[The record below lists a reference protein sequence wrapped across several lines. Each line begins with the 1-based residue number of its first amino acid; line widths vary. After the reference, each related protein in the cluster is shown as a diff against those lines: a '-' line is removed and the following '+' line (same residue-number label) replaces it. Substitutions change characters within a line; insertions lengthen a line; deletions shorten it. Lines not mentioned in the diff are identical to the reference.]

1 MEESPSTPLGAK
13 KLMPRNF
20 PTPNRQRSNSYTIYR
35 TQDDN
40 FEDNWP
46 YFYDSR
52 RQNRKNRVTY
62 DLKNI

>member
-1 MEESPSTPLGAK
+1 
-13 KLMPRNF
+13 MPRNF

-40 FEDNWP
+40 FEDKWP